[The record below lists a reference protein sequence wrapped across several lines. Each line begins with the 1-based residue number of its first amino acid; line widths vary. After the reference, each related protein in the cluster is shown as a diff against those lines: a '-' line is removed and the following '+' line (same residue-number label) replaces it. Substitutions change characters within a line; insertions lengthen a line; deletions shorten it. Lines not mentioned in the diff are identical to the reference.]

1 MTQILLARPH
11 PFIVSEMVPFL
22 QQNKIQAQ
30 KLEQLSELDTKLNQ
44 SKAAVISL
52 ALSSPLAATAEE
64 VLAAIKQR
72 APRMPLVFASML
84 PLERVQ
90 KQLLQIL
97 QPYFNSPVLLAVDT
111 RVGVAEPTSTN
122 TVLYFSKADLADM
135 QKRNTFAKL
144 LHGHAR

>member
-30 KLEQLSELDTKLNQ
+30 KLEHLSELAAKLNH

-52 ALSSPLAATAEE
+52 ALSSPLAASAEE

-72 APRMPLVFASML
+72 SPRMPLVFASML

-97 QPYFNSPVLLAVDT
+97 QPYFNSPVILGVDT
-111 RVGVAEPTSTN
+111 RIGLAEPTLAN
-122 TVLYFSKADLADM
+122 TVLYFSKDDLADL
-135 QKRNTFAKL
+135 QKRNTFATL
-144 LHGHAR
+144 LQGHAR